1 MDTST
6 AIQIAV
12 PVVLGGVWLIRLEG
26 RINTLDSR
34 VGDIKDDLKYIRS
47 RIDKALNGHNHGS
60 E

>member
-34 VGDIKDDLKYIRS
+34 VGDIKDDLKYIRQ
-47 RIDKALNGHNHGS
+47 RIDKALNGHNHDS